1 MIYGETKIYHDGS
14 HYVGI
19 PYKPRPVSRKRPK
32 IDEKIVVK
40 HKSGAEKGKAPTEEV
55 SESERY
61 EFEELEDFGVFGDD
75 EPLSEE
81 PQVTENIPRER
92 TMTRKELFENLYK
105 QHIDKP
111 RRERMRIVYK
121 EMRPFF
127 DSDEKAKKYVSESF
141 ERKARNLMMWRIR
154 MTRKANLQD
163 FNYFC
168 TFTYSSKLHT
178 EESFKKKLKIAFRNF
193 CFRRGWKYMGVWERS
208 PEKNRLHFHGIFY
221 IPGGDVPEGFEK
233 LRDYSFKEHDR
244 KVTNQSIYFRKR
256 FGRND
261 FEPIEDNRRM
271 GEALAYLMKYIEKT
285 EEKIVYSKGL
295 PQFFIS
301 DILEDDIITY
311 MGDEFGKFVLFD
323 DFSCWDE
330 GVYVGQASPETIEK
344 LRKMT

>member
-1 MIYGETKIYHDGS
+1 MIYGETKVYYDGS

-19 PYKPRPVSRKRPK
+19 PHNPRPVSRKRPK
-32 IDEKIVVK
+32 IED
-40 HKSGAEKGKAPTEEV
+40 KSLATKKTKSDPTEESV
-55 SESERY
+55 DQVY
-61 EFEELEDFGVFGDD
+61 EFEEVEDFGIFNTGEDLPEDLPANSDVG
-75 EPLSEE
+75 EHIL
-81 PQVTENIPRER
+81 TH
-92 TMTRKELFENLYK
+92 KELFENLYK
-105 QHIDKP
+105 QHIDTP
-111 RRERMRIVYK
+111 RRERMRLVFHDIREYF
-121 EMRPFF
+121 EN
-127 DSDEKAKKYVSESF
+127 DDEAKAFVRENF
-141 ERKARNLMMWRIR
+141 ARKARNLMMRRIR

-178 EESFKKKLKIAFRNF
+178 DESFKKKLKIAFRNF

-208 PEKNRLHFHGIFY
+208 PEKKCLHFHGIFY

-271 GEALAYLMKYIEKT
+271 GEAFAYLMKYIEKT

-311 MGDEFGKFVLFD
+311 MDDEFGKFVLFD

-330 GVYVGQASPETIEK
+330 GVYVGQVSPETITK
-344 LRKMT
+344 LRHEN